1 MAKRTNSTQP
11 STQGLSASPVA
22 VQQPATTLFP
32 EQAPPAS
39 RVKKARAKQG
49 TVNDMTD
56 EELLAE
62 QQAAEDVTVA
72 GEDVLLAQANTAP
85 AAVVEGAAATTGA
98 AASSAAPLT
107 TSQMVALGAGL
118 LLTSAALS
126 GSSRASVQ
134 PEEPEEPEDKLTVSL
149 EDGVLTLSEAS
160 GDVLLTFDDAENP
173 TEFQFVINGTVV
185 YRVPMDEFDVDQIV
199 LDDVNLSI
207 DKPVMALLFSEEA
220 PELTVSGTGNLSL
233 LVDES
238 VESPVDLLLNVD
250 IDGNLTIDTPDDD
263 SLTIV
268 LDAASVIKLT
278 GNLIVAGGVL
288 DATAIE
294 DITAIDI
301 EGTVILN
308 SAIVLTVAQVLAIAE
323 TIEEGDTG
331 PIQTNDSG
339 RIIVRAV
346 AEDFED
352 GGSYAALVE
361 ALGRLLVDQGDGLSA
376 PIVSFDTDGE
386 TLTAIF
392 EAIAGTEGVDFDL
405 TLDLTIEQ
413 AQALGDKLL
422 DTEGVSFSLRDTLEA
437 LVVLANEEGI
447 GAGLFTGANSYTIE
461 PAAIPPLK
469 VENSTVAAL
478 SVNLDAA
485 ETDFLAGPD
494 GAEVTRAD
502 VIAGAANTG
511 DVSITVDYTL
521 LDSLEN
527 LYNAPEGV
535 VSGADSYTLTD
546 AVWTVEGATVEEAQ
560 AVYAAVAAL
569 VEGAANDDPALDV
582 PDVFA
587 WTLSDTL
594 ANLLAAKEDGVFT
607 GASGYSLTDPAGDLG
622 TITLDQYKILVAAG
636 NADDYTYFLPA
647 QLVAETSVNE
657 GFAVDVDLTGV
668 PDGTYTYSVA
678 FDDDVTAGDFAASTT
693 GTVTVVN
700 GVGTFQ
706 IVTRADQ
713 ITEGVE
719 QFTVSVT
726 IGEGDTAQVVSA
738 TITINDTSMAPENQA
753 LRLTTG
759 TDTLPP
765 VDNEEEAP
773 YAFDGRLETNTL
785 WQWSF
790 QVSGGFN
797 KASND
802 NMVRLSFA
810 NGSYIDIEL
819 PDGTPSLPAIRD
831 AIALGLEEYYS
842 VTVTLSGTTLNIS
855 YPLAEGQSVGLELT
869 GVAFTT
875 TASGGKV
882 PNVKDTSINSSSVDV
897 TEATFTNGDV
907 LTGSDADDD
916 SLVAEL
922 LAGTTVTPGEITG
935 VEELYFTVKTPGSAA
950 TVDMTNVSGAT
961 QLWNDSSLTSLQ
973 LNDVQEMAKLGMRNL
988 GGGGTYSVNYSVAN
1002 GAGAEPIEQDV
1013 VLVDV
1018 GDAEAAAGLYVSG
1031 LDIDVLNI
1039 TSNSDVELGPD
1050 DAATVNR
1057 IRLGAGLGGNLLSVG
1072 TLTVAGTTGLE
1083 VDFGYVDSLVDV
1095 QAGAFDAGLKLTSAS
1110 TAVESVVVGDGDDD
1124 ITLTGALSGEDGVFI
1139 DLGDGDNTLLVGPG
1153 VSIAVPLPVASA
1165 YITVSAGAGKDSID
1179 VTTTGVVTVD
1189 AGDGE
1194 NSVTVMGADVDV
1206 MTGDDDDSIEVTATG
1221 DVTIDA
1227 GDGENTVTVHAGAT
1241 TVSITTGEDDDRIYI
1256 DGDYLDGQDRLTV
1269 NAGAGV
1275 DTLVLMTGEDGG
1287 AALEKDVTIDF
1298 TQLTGLEVFEVEGDL
1313 DGAGWAL
1320 TMTNLEAEAF
1330 KLAAT
1335 GDLSLGELVIDGVDD
1350 LTVAA
1355 ETVVL
1360 DAVTSDDLVTLT
1372 VDASD
1377 GNAALSL
1384 DGSDDNLAS
1393 LTSIA
1398 LTANGDATLS
1408 LSGVLGKAQEPAGD
1422 PTSGDKESAVFTVL
1436 TTGSGGNKFT
1446 GTIRVTST
1454 SLVAGYVDINIT
1466 AANNTGDVA
1475 TAIATELNK
1484 LTGVLTATANV
1495 AKPGDVN
1502 VSWAT
1507 SGDKGDFSVAVQ
1519 STTSGTAPTFSSVTT
1534 TQGSDDE
1541 PGSDPV
1547 AAVPGS
1553 GFEALET
1560 VEVTADDGT
1569 AYVTLEDVYGAE
1581 DGTLSVTISATDG
1594 AELVIGQTGSL
1605 DIDITAVVGVTTF
1618 EFVGYD
1624 IADIVITGF
1633 KTSDELD
1640 GINDILDFSQYDAS
1654 YDSLSVYEVDTDE
1667 DQIMDSLQITSGLDV
1682 GDTGYFSGSI
1692 VLQGVLEVDLTA
1704 SNYNF
1709 LAV

>member
-1 MAKRTNSTQP
+1 MAKPTTPQTPRAEHLAAQQALNPIANTAGIKGAQLLD
-11 STQGLSASPVA
+11 GASKKQLKKTTA
-22 VQQPATTLFP
+22 VRDT
-32 EQAPPAS
+32 EE
-39 RVKKARAKQG
+39 
-49 TVNDMTD
+49 
-56 EELLAE
+56 EELLQDAYAE
-62 QQAAEDVTVA
+62 APSAGDDVVI
-72 GEDVLLAQANTAP
+72 AQANTAAP
-85 AAVVEGAAATTGA
+85 RDAAPVASSGGSAQGVAAAIA
-98 AASSAAPLT
+98 ALTPGQMAAI
-107 TSQMVALGAGL
+107 GAGL
-118 LLTSAALS
+118 LAVGAVISNNDNDSKPATPAES
-126 GSSRASVQ
+126 
-134 PEEPEEPEDKLTVSL
+134 LTVDL
-149 EDGVLTLSEAS
+149 TDGVLTLSKAS
-160 GDVLLTFDDAENP
+160 GNVLLTFDDAEEP
-173 TEFQFVINGTVV
+173 TAFVFLINGTEVH
-185 YRVPMDEFDVDQIV
+185 RVAMDDFDFDEMV
-199 LDDVNLSI
+199 LDGVNLTI
-207 DKPVMALLFSEEA
+207 DKPVMARLFSEEA
-220 PELTVSGTGNLSL
+220 PELTVNGTGNLTL

-294 DITAIDI
+294 DIAAIDI

-308 SAIVLTVAQVLAIAE
+308 SAIVLTVAQVLAIAGAM
-323 TIEEGDTG
+323 EEGDTG
-331 PIQTNDSG
+331 PIQTNGSG
-339 RIIVRAV
+339 RIIVRAA
-346 AEDFED
+346 AEDFEED
-352 GGSYAALVE
+352 GSYAALVD
-361 ALGRLLVDQGDGLSA
+361 ALRSLLVDQGAGLSA
-376 PIVSFDTDGE
+376 PIVSFDTDGD

-392 EAIAGTEGVDFDL
+392 EAIADAEDVDFDL
-405 TLDLTIEQ
+405 TLDLTIDQ
-413 AQALGDKLL
+413 ARTLGDKLL
-422 DTEGVSFSLRDTLEA
+422 ETDGVSFSLRGTLEE
-437 LVVLANEEGI
+437 LVDLANEEGI
-447 GAGLFTGANSYTIE
+447 GAELFAGADSYTIE
-461 PAAIPPLK
+461 PAAITLK
-469 VENSTVAAL
+469 VEDSTVAAL
-478 SVNLDAA
+478 ADNLAAA
-485 ETDFLAGPD
+485 EADHLAGPD
-494 GAEVTRAD
+494 ESAVTRAD

-535 VSGADSYTLTD
+535 VSGADAYTLTD
-546 AVWTVEGATVEEAQ
+546 NTVWTVEGATVEEAQ

-569 VEGAANDDPALDV
+569 VEGAANDPALDV

-1057 IRLGAGLGGNLLSVG
+1057 IRLGAGLGGNLLSLG

-1095 QAGAFDAGLKLTSAS
+1095 QAGDFDAGLKLTSAS
-1110 TAVESVVVGDGDDD
+1110 TALESVVVGDGDDD
-1124 ITLTGALSGEDGVFI
+1124 ITLTGALSGEDGVSI

-1165 YITVSAGAGKDSID
+1165 NITVSAGAGKDSID

-1287 AALEKDVTIDF
+1287 ATLEENVTIDF

-1372 VDASD
+1372 VEASE
-1377 GNAALSL
+1377 GNAGLYL
-1384 DGSDDNLAS
+1384 DGSDDNLVN
-1393 LTSIA
+1393 LTS
-1398 LTANGDATLS
+1398 LS
-1408 LSGVLGKAQEPAGD
+1408 VKSSADVFLVLEGVEGD
-1422 PTSGDKESAVFTVL
+1422 PGSPASGTPLSFTVL
-1436 TTGSGGNKFT
+1436 KGSNDDGKFTFTASAFTNPIEVIYDSNDSKSVAAAIRDNLTLKSYFVITGSNDE
-1446 GTIRVTST
+1446 V
-1454 SLVAGYVDINIT
+1454 
-1466 AANNTGDVA
+1466 
-1475 TAIATELNK
+1475 
-1484 LTGVLTATANV
+1484 VLTW
-1495 AKPGDVN
+1495 KSDVN
-1502 VSWAT
+1502 PSAVSV
-1507 SGDKGDFSVAVQ
+1507 S
-1519 STTSGTAPTFSSVTT
+1519 STGGMSPTSVTGGT
-1534 TQGSDDE
+1534 FE
-1541 PGSDPV
+1541 
-1547 AAVPGS
+1547 AATPPTPGS
-1553 GFEALET
+1553 GFEDLSTIT
-1560 VEVTADDGT
+1560 VEAEDDATVSLTGVYGTFDLAVTAGATGEIVLIDT
-1569 AYVTLEDVYGAE
+1569 PNVTKIDVTNVAGLSNVDVTNANLAGAE
-1581 DGTLSVTISATDG
+1581 VLTEGVEQG
-1594 AELVIGQTGSL
+1594 LVIK
-1605 DIDITAVVGVTTF
+1605 VGEGDLVYTTSADNGVSEAF
-1618 EFVGYD
+1618 SFVGTD
-1624 IADIVITGF
+1624 IGAVRITGF
-1633 KTSDELD
+1633 SSDGGD
-1640 GINDILDFSQYDAS
+1640 MLDFSAFTGITGEADLEVV
-1654 YDSLSVYEVDTDE
+1654 DS
-1667 DQIMDSLQITSGLDV
+1667 G
-1682 GDTGYFSGSI
+1682 GDTLITFAGTDADPGYFAGSI
-1692 VLQGVLEVDLTA
+1692 TLLGVTGLVVEDSIKFTMA
-1704 SNYNF
+1704 
-1709 LAV
+1709 